1 MGNGL
6 YLVDDRRQGRG
17 FVACQHLDQ
26 RVPSLQ
32 GLQPDGVSS
41 SGLGA
46 AAEQHHDL
54 GQEVGHVD
62 VCQAD
67 QDVQTA
73 YDLLL
78 AAGSSI

>member
-32 GLQPDGVSS
+32 GLQ
-41 SGLGA
+41 
-46 AAEQHHDL
+46 
-54 GQEVGHVD
+54 
-62 VCQAD
+62 AD
-67 QDVQTA
+67 
-73 YDLLL
+73 
-78 AAGSSI
+78 